1 MTARGRPVLE
11 IGPPEVRG
19 SRWSRRALGRA
30 VDLVP
35 KAMLSIFP
43 SILVPGEPLLDL
55 RGIQP
60 RTRIVILVGDRD
72 SVVADVG
79 ARELRA
85 RLDAAGFPRRRAAIQ
100 IVHSRPGFTAN
111 HLSVLSTTAGAK
123 AAYWSRA

>member
-35 KAMLSIFP
+35 KAVLSIFP
-43 SILVPGEPLLDL
+43 SILVPPEPVLDL
-55 RGIQP
+55 RGIAP

-85 RLDAAGFPRRRAAIQ
+85 RFDAAGYPHERARRDR
-100 IVHSRPGFTAN
+100 SCPPG
-111 HLSVLSTTAGAK
+111 V
-123 AAYWSRA
+123 

>member
-43 SILVPGEPLLDL
+43 SILVPPEPVLDL
-55 RGIQP
+55 RGIAP

-85 RLDAAGFPRRRAAIQ
+85 RFDAAGYPHERAPVV
-100 IVHSRPGFTAN
+100 IVRARPGFTAN
-111 HLSVLSTTAGAK
+111 HLSVLATTPGAK
-123 AAYWSRA
+123 AAY